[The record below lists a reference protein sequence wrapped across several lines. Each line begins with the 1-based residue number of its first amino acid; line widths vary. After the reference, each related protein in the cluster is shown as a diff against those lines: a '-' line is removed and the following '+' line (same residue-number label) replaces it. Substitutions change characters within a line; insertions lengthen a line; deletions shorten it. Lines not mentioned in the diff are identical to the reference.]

1 MSKGCLVIVVV
12 EDENQKMLVRRFL
25 RKRGLDP
32 HEMRI
37 ECSPSGEGSAEN
49 WVRQEFVKE
58 VRVYRSRHART
69 ALIVA
74 IDADANTVQNRQR
87 QLDDALNAA
96 GENEVDAKTE
106 DIARLVPRRNVE
118 SWILCLNGE
127 AVEEETD
134 YKNTRNSWTELIP
147 SAAETLLRWTRSKD
161 EIPQH
166 CIDSVRNGIVEM
178 KRLRVLDRQS
188 H

>member
-1 MSKGCLVIVVV
+1 
-12 EDENQKMLVRRFL
+12 
-25 RKRGLDP
+25 
-32 HEMRI
+32 MRI